1 MASQIR
7 WTRVWVNSGSWWW
20 IGRPGVLQFLGSQR
34 VGHNWATELNW
45 IESIWLCRSQQIVK
59 NSSRDGN
66 TRPPYLPPEQSV
78 CRSSQEAI
86 VRTGYRTTNWFQ
98 IEKGVRQACILSPW
112 SFNLYADYIMQN
124 ATQMKHW
131 LESRLL
137 EEISVTSDKQM
148 TPPLWQKAKR
158 NLRASWGKWKRRVK
172 SWFKTQHSKKKI
184 ISGPFT

>member
-1 MASQIR
+1 M
-7 WTRVWVNSGSWWW
+7 
-20 IGRPGVLQFLGSQR
+20 
-34 VGHNWATELNW
+34 
-45 IESIWLCRSQQIVK
+45 K

-78 CRSSQEAI
+78 CGSSQEAI
-86 VRTGYRTTNWFQ
+86 VRTGHRTTNWFQ

-124 ATQMKHW
+124 ATQMKHR

-158 NLRASWGKWKRRVK
+158 NLRAS
-172 SWFKTQHSKKKI
+172 
-184 ISGPFT
+184 